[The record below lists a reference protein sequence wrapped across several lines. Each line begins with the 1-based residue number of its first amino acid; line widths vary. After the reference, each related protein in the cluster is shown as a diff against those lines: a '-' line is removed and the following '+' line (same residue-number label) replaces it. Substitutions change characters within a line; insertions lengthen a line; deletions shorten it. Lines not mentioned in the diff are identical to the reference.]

1 MKCLWSIRKKKL
13 KKNIKDNEGFIT
25 PDKLYEKIIP
35 FIVNNNLY
43 RDENNKIIDV
53 ETLLKK
59 ILNTKAF

>member
-1 MKCLWSIRKKKL
+1 MSVVLKEEL
-13 KKNIKDNEGFIT
+13 KKIKDNEGFIT
-25 PDKLYEKIIP
+25 PDRLCEKVIP

-53 ETLLKK
+53 ETFLRK